1 MSKKKSVIF
10 IGSYASDDYLSYLLS
25 NNIYSQLAANQTQE
39 YYIQGLSKYID
50 DIKVISALSTPS
62 YPKCKK
68 LIFPQNTEYCNDIII
83 KNVSFINLPIVRFIS
98 QSKSLVSSI
107 KRYTKYDHN
116 MNNIVIVY
124 SMRLPYY
131 LAARYLKYAR
141 PNTKFINIVPDI
153 PQYMHIKK
161 SSIITKAKSILNQ
174 KILLKLS
181 SVFDAYVL
189 YTKHMRDVIHC
200 NNMNSIVLEG
210 IISSNNNIP
219 TESVKTSNKSKS
231 IVLYAGGIS
240 KEYGVENLVLGFIKA
255 NIKNTEL
262 HLYGSGPYAQELNDL
277 INKHDNVK
285 YFGLIHPD
293 EIKHKNSEA
302 TLLVN
307 PRPSKNDF
315 TKFSCPSKTL
325 EYMMSGVPLLMTKLQ
340 GIPKEY
346 YEYVYTIEDESIDG
360 ISKSLIDVLS
370 MPIDERLKK
379 ANEARKFILSNK
391 TEKVQVSKLLSF
403 IEGL

>member
-1 MSKKKSVIF
+1 MNKQESVVF

-25 NNIYSQLAANQTQE
+25 NNFYSQLAANQTQE

-50 DIKVISALSTPS
+50 DIKVISALSAPS
-62 YPKCKK
+62 YPRCPK
-68 LIFPQNTEYCNDIII
+68 LIFPKNTEYYNDIVI
-83 KNVSFINLPIVRFIS
+83 KNVSFINLPIIRFIS
-98 QSKSLVSSI
+98 QSLSLIRSI
-107 KRYTKYDHN
+107 KRHAKYDHN
-116 MNNIVIVY
+116 KNNIIIVY

-141 PNTKFINIVPDI
+141 PNTKFINIVPDL
-153 PQYMHIKK
+153 PQYMHIKNA
-161 SSIITKAKSILNQ
+161 SIITKAKSILNQ
-174 KILLKLS
+174 KILLILS
-181 SVFDAYVL
+181 SVFDGYVL
-189 YTKHMRDVIHC
+189 YTKYMRDVIKC
-200 NNMNSIVLEG
+200 NNTNSIVLEG
-210 IISSNNNIP
+210 IISSNNN
-219 TESVKTSNKSKS
+219 TLTKSGKTSNISKN
-231 IVLYAGGIS
+231 IVLYAGGIN

-262 HLYGSGPYAQELNDL
+262 HLYGLGPYAQELIDV
-277 INKHDNVK
+277 IDKYDNIK
-285 YFGLIHPD
+285 YFGLIHPE

-325 EYMMSGVPLLMTKLQ
+325 EYMMSGVPLLMTRLQ

-346 YEYVYTIEDESIDG
+346 YDYVYTIEDESIDG
-360 ISKSLIDVLS
+360 ISKSLIDILS
-370 MPIDERLKK
+370 IPIDERMKK